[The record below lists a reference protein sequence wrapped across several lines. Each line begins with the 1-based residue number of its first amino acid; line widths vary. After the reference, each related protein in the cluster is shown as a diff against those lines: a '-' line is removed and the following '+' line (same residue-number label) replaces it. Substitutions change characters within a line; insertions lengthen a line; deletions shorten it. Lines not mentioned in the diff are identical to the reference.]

1 MDHERLIR
9 LSKRFGRGS
18 RRVFP
23 RPNPRASGRWPNL
36 LCAEWDEAAWIA
48 TEMAFSPEAALEYLR
63 RADGQKRLAHAYL
76 IAGGPGSGKRVLAA
90 RIAGL
95 VNSTPP
101 DDVFSARA
109 RAIFV
114 AEPES
119 KSRRIVIEQVR
130 NLEHSLQMRASDGN
144 RKVAIIIDADRLQP
158 QAANAFLKTLEEP
171 PDNSLLL
178 LLSALPEALPDT
190 IISRCVP
197 IPLTPGEAAAPA
209 EEAELVQLLR
219 RAATEK
225 VWSIQH
231 AYRMT
236 QGLQR
241 LLGSIKEQIKSEN
254 AEAMKAEEAR
264 YRNSTDG
271 SWLEDREDYYKA
283 LTESMYLRRRAHL
296 LETLFVWWSDLLRA
310 RTGIDRRDLPALKKE
325 TGEVASRFT
334 MPEILRRIRCLEELR
349 DHLNRNIQ
357 EALAIE
363 VAFLKNLRFLSP
375 RACPPGVISRSV

>member
-1 MDHERLIR
+1 
-9 LSKRFGRGS
+9 
-18 RRVFP
+18 
-23 RPNPRASGRWPNL
+23 
-36 LCAEWDEAAWIA
+36 
-48 TEMAFSPEAALEYLR
+48 MAFSSEAALEYLR
-63 RADGQKRLAHAYL
+63 RADEQDRLAHAYL
-76 IAGGPGSGKRVLAA
+76 IAGDPGSGKRALAA

-95 VNSTPP
+95 VNSTPA
-101 DDVFSARA
+101 DEVFSARA
-109 RAIFV
+109 RSIFV

-130 NLEHSLQMRASDGN
+130 NLEHSLQMRAVDGN
-144 RKVAIIIDADRLQP
+144 RKVAIIVEADRLQP

-197 IPLTPGEAAAPA
+197 IPLTPGEIATPA
-209 EEAELVQLLR
+209 EHTELVQLLR
-219 RAATEK
+219 RTATEK

-231 AYRMT
+231 AYRMA

-241 LLGSIKEQIKSEN
+241 LLGGIKDEIKSEN
-254 AEAMKAEEAR
+254 AEALKAEEAR
-264 YRNSTDG
+264 YKNSTDG
-271 SWLEDREDYYKA
+271 SWLKDREDYYKA
-283 LTESMYLRRRAHL
+283 LTESMYLRRRACL

-310 RTGIDRRDLPALKKE
+310 RTGLDRRDLPALKKE
-325 TGEVASRFT
+325 TGEVAPRFT
-334 MPEILRRIRCLEELR
+334 MPEILRRIRRLEELR

-363 VAFLKNLRFLSP
+363 VAFLRIFAPSSHGP
-375 RACPPGVISRSV
+375 QA